1 MALRG
6 GYSNVAVPSSS
17 WGDDTFGGG
26 GGGGAAAARPA
37 ELPAPT
43 EEGPD
48 ADGIKTTTTYRRTE
62 KGGIEKIVRRVRV
75 IRQQIRVPEG
85 ARERAAKGIPKFGRA
100 KTDGNEGMTYPSTE
114 DMRIEK
120 PGAVAEKSQL
130 ENIVAQGGVSYID
143 TEAESMRWKKKRRT
157 LCCE

>member
-1 MALRG
+1 MRG
-6 GYSNVAVPSSS
+6 GLSNVISSSS
-17 WGDDTFGGG
+17 WGDDTFGGV
-26 GGGGAAAARPA
+26 GGAATSKPA

-75 IRQQIRVPEG
+75 IKQQIRVPEG

-100 KTDGNEGMTYPSTE
+100 KTEGNEGMTYPSTE

-130 ENIVAQGGVSYID
+130 ENIVAQGGVSVLHG
-143 TEAESMRWKKKRRT
+143 RKKKKRVQNIIK
-157 LCCE
+157 

>member
-1 MALRG
+1 MRISTG
-6 GYSNVAVPSSS
+6 VSSS
-17 WGDDTFGGG
+17 AWGDDTYGA
-26 GGGGAAAARPA
+26 GAAATRPA

-48 ADGIKTTTTYRRTE
+48 SDGIKTTTTYRRTD

-75 IRQQIRVPEG
+75 ITQQIRVPEG

-100 KTDGNEGMTYPSTE
+100 KEGNEGMTYPSTD

-120 PGAVAEKSQL
+120 PGAVVEKSQL
-130 ENIVAQGGVSYID
+130 ENIVAQGGVS
-143 TEAESMRWKKKRRT
+143 
-157 LCCE
+157 